1 MMTNRQID
9 LQGVDKVDELV
20 YEHLEPKFVK
30 VQTVL
35 VVMGYL
41 CVMLV
46 PLSLLLINDF
56 PYRMTLLI
64 VIEAVLLLLALVN
77 IWFVPKA
84 YRYKGFAIR
93 EHDISYRSG
102 LIFPKT
108 ITVPFCKIQQVNV
121 GQGFVPR
128 MFGLYEVDV
137 VNGAQMLS
145 SLAIPGLTAERA
157 NQIKELVMR
166 KVKDE
171 KQ

>member
-1 MMTNRQID
+1 MTNRQID
-9 LQGVDKVDELV
+9 LENVDRVDGLT
-20 YEHLEPKFVK
+20 YEKLEPKYVK

-35 VVMGYL
+35 VVAGYL
-41 CVMLV
+41 AFML
-46 PLSLLLINDF
+46 LSLTLLPLKDF
-56 PYRMTLLI
+56 PLRYTLLI
-64 VIEAVLLLLALVN
+64 AIDVILLLLAVVN

-108 ITVPFCKIQQVNV
+108 VTVPFCKIQQVNV
-121 GQGFVPR
+121 RQGLVPR

-137 VNGAQMLS
+137 VNGAQTLS

-157 NQIKELVMR
+157 NDIKELVMR
-166 KVKDE
+166 KVKNE
-171 KQ
+171 K

>member
-1 MMTNRQID
+1 MTNRQID
-9 LQGVDKVDELV
+9 LEGVDRVGELV
-20 YEHLEPKFVK
+20 YEHLEPKYVR

-35 VVMGYL
+35 AVMGYL
-41 CVMLV
+41 CVTLV
-46 PLSLLLINDF
+46 PLGLLFVNEF
-56 PYRMTLLI
+56 PYRTMLII
-64 VIEAVLLLLALVN
+64 VIEAILLLLAGVN

-84 YRYKGFAIR
+84 YSYKGFAIR

-128 MFGLYEVDV
+128 LFGLYEIDV

-145 SLAIPGLTAERA
+145 SLVIPGLTAARA
-157 NQIKELVMR
+157 NEIKELIMQ

-171 KQ
+171 K

>member
-1 MMTNRQID
+1 MTNRQID
-9 LQGVDKVDELV
+9 LESVDSVDELV
-20 YEHLEPKFVK
+20 YEHLEPKYVR

-35 VVMGYL
+35 AVMGYL
-41 CVMLV
+41 CVMIV
-46 PLSLLLINDF
+46 PFSLLFFDEF
-56 PYRMTLLI
+56 PHRTTLI
-64 VIEAVLLLLALVN
+64 VVIETILFLLALVN

-102 LIFPKT
+102 ILFPKT

-121 GQGFVPR
+121 GQGLVPR
-128 MFGLYEVDV
+128 IFGLYEVDV

-145 SLAIPGLTAERA
+145 SLVIPGLTAERA
-157 NQIKELVMR
+157 NDIRELVMR

-171 KQ
+171 KH